1 MDMPKIIIKFVI
13 TDANGNKQHEGTFNY
28 TDIGERRA
36 CAERFNQCLLE
47 GYTVTTRKVK

>member
-1 MDMPKIIIKFVI
+1 MELPAIKIKFI
-13 TDANGNKQHEGTFNY
+13 ILNTDGSKHHEGIFNF

-47 GYTVTTRKVK
+47 GYTVTTRRVK